1 MLCWGIVSLDDE
13 KEKKAGREREKER
26 ESKSK
31 MEKGR
36 LSEKSECAWVFMLS
50 LFSLLALRARVLER
64 FDLNTS

>member
-1 MLCWGIVSLDDE
+1 MM
-13 KEKKAGREREKER
+13 KKKKKQGERERERKR

-50 LFSLLALRARVLER
+50 LFSLLALRTRALE
-64 FDLNTS
+64 